1 MKKIKN
7 IVLAVSLLLNVVLF
21 IYATTQNL
29 AAQRNL
35 KEAERQHE
43 IAVQVRDDAEKQ
55 RLIAEDGARRMREAL
70 VKAEAFRQKAEE

>member
-7 IVLAVSLLLNVVLF
+7 IVLVVSLLLNVVLF

-35 KEAERQHE
+35 KEAQRQQE
-43 IAVQVRDDAEKQ
+43 IALEA
-55 RLIAEDGARRMREAL
+55 REA
-70 VKAEAFRQKAEE
+70 AEEQRKMAEQNAKRAHEL